1 MLRRLFFFN
10 NREPIAILIIP
21 IYPEISNKDI
31 VCDGMFGAKVI
42 YLCLRDL
49 CRSARRRLTAL
60 ALFRCKSLGNKS
72 AVIARMEML
81 IGARIENLD

>member
-10 NREPIAILIIP
+10 NREPLTILIIP

-42 YLCLRDL
+42 YLCLI

-81 IGARIENLD
+81 IGPEQRILTD